1 MSVLVGKPAPD
12 FNVQAAKDG
21 QIVENFSLGQFKGKK
36 YVVLFFYPMDF
47 TFVCPTE
54 LHEFQAKLEAFTKL
68 GAEVIGASVDSPHS
82 HVAWLSTPKAKG
94 GIEGVRYPII
104 ADLTKSVAAAYD
116 VLLPEGIA
124 LRGTFIIDKQGV
136 VQSQLI
142 NNLPLGRNVEE
153 TLRTLQALQF
163 TEKHGEVCPA
173 NWNEGKGGMKATREG
188 VAKFFGG

>member
-21 QIVENFSLGQFKGKK
+21 QIIENFSLGQFKGKK

-54 LHEFQAKLEAFTKL
+54 LHEFQAKLEAFAKL

-82 HVAWLSTPKAKG
+82 HVAWLSTPKSKG

-173 NWNEGKGGMKATREG
+173 NWNEGKSGMKATRDG

>member
-1 MSVLVGKPAPD
+1 MAVLTGKPAPD
-12 FNVQAAKDG
+12 FSVQAAKEG
-21 QIVENFSLGQFKGKK
+21 QIIENFTLSQFRGKK

-54 LHEFQAKLEAFTKL
+54 LHEFQASLAEFQEAD
-68 GAEVIGASVDSPHS
+68 AEVIGASVDNPHA
-82 HVAWLSTPKAKG
+82 HAAWLTTPKEKG
-94 GIEGVRYPII
+94 GIQGVTYPIL

-116 VLLPEGIA
+116 VLLPEGVA

-142 NNLPLGRNVEE
+142 NNLDLGRNIKE
-153 TLRTLQALQF
+153 TLRTLRALQF

-173 NWNEGKGGMKATREG
+173 NWNEGSKGMKASREG
-188 VAKFFGG
+188 VNKYFGG